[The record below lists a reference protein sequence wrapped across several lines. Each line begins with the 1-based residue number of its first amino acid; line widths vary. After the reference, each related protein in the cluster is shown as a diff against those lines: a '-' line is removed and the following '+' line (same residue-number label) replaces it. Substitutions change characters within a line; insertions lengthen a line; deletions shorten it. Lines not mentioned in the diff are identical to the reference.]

1 MAGQPFAV
9 PDIADNADGWGPS
22 AESIPPHLKDVPFAP
37 FSKTDK
43 LGKAADWTNQ
53 NYQKYSGR
61 GQAPVA
67 TVFTFFQNEE
77 EDSFHVVDNRPVKTS
92 KFQQRRVQQQR
103 FQQQRREREQRDGER
118 KKQPER
124 GGHGGR
130 GGGRGGFDFRRDM
143 QRIQY
148 SCSVDVR
155 PEWAVKEQIAFSA
168 LAKLSCSVGDPV
180 DLGDYGAVEFYDRT
194 YDKLTARQE
203 KPLERTQRTF
213 RSVTT
218 SDDPVMRRLAAE
230 GAGRVF
236 ATDAILAAL
245 MTAKSS
251 VYSWDVVM
259 TRVGDKLFI
268 DKRDGGPL
276 DLLTVNET
284 AQEQIPEERDNIN
297 GVQQLALEATA
308 VNQSLSQQL
317 LVKDGTKHELGG
329 PNPFAGDD
337 GEELASAAYR
347 YRKWQLAAGL
357 DIVVRCEVNAAITT
371 PKGEVQLASVK
382 ALNEWSLKETDW
394 RKKLDQ
400 SRASML
406 LTEAKNNKAK
416 VARWTVEALLT
427 GAEAIKWGYVSRAG
441 PRDNASHVVLN
452 VQTSKPKDFAGQIQ
466 LSMDQCWGI
475 VRALVDVVMGMDE
488 GKYLLVKDPNKDL
501 LRLYAVPADAFEAR
515 YADE

>member
-1 MAGQPFAV
+1 MAGQPFEV
-9 PDIADNADGWGPS
+9 PDISDNADGWGPS

-43 LGKAADWTNQ
+43 LGKAADWTNTG
-53 NYQKYSGR
+53 YQKYSGR
-61 GQAPVA
+61 QAPVA

-77 EDSFHVVDNRPVKTS
+77 EDSFHIVDNRPVKTS

-118 KKQPER
+118 KKPQER
-124 GGHGGR
+124 QGQQHR
-130 GGGRGGFDFRRDM
+130 GGRGGFDFRRN
-143 QRIQY
+143 QERQVQY
-148 SCSVDVR
+148 TSSVDIR
-155 PEWAVKEQIAFSA
+155 PEWAVKEQIPFSA
-168 LAKLSCSVGDPV
+168 LAKLSCSVGDAT
-180 DLGDYGAVEFYDRT
+180 DLGDYGSVEFYDKA

-203 KPLERTQRTF
+203 KPLEKTQRIF

-218 SDDPVMRRLAAE
+218 SDDPVLRKLAAE

-236 ATDAILAAL
+236 ATDSILSAL
-245 MTAKSS
+245 MCAKSS
-251 VYSWDVVM
+251 VYSWDVVI

-284 AQEQIPEERDNIN
+284 APEQIPEDRDNIN
-297 GVQQLALEATA
+297 GLQQLALEATA

-317 LVKDGTKHELGG
+317 ILKDGNRHDLGQA
-329 PNPFAGDD
+329 NPFAGEE
-337 GEELASAAYR
+337 GEDLASAGYR
-347 YRKWQLAAGL
+347 YRKWQLAPGL
-357 DIVVRCEVNAAITT
+357 DIVVRCEVNGALTT

-382 ALNEWSLKETDW
+382 ALNEWNLRETDW

-441 PRDNASHVVLN
+441 PRDNSNHVVLN
-452 VQTSKPKDFAGQIQ
+452 VQTSKPRDFAGQIQ
-466 LSMDQCWGI
+466 LNMDHCWGI
-475 VRALVDVVMGMDE
+475 VRALVDMIMQMDE
-488 GKYLLVKDPNKDL
+488 GKYLLVKDPNKEL
-501 LRLYAVPADAFEAR
+501 LRLYAVPNDAFDAN
-515 YADE
+515 YQDE